1 MNYSSL
7 YMFQTQ
13 IDYMSGSN
21 NRYFDISNRMA
32 SGQSLLTPS
41 DDPAGASQ
49 AVIYQNTLA
58 KIEQYETARQY
69 AQDTLG
75 QQDEV
80 LSSISSLLTKNL
92 SEKIVA
98 GGNGTYS
105 AEDRAALAKELEGIR
120 NNIMDLAN
128 SRNSN
133 GRYIFAGYNTGS
145 QPFAKDGSY
154 LGGKTPIVQ
163 VVADSTEMQVSHTG
177 NDVFMSGTPDDFFAA
192 LDSAITAL
200 KVPITDDAGRIAL
213 QETLDKANVS
223 IKNNIDNLGRVQATV
238 GTNLQQ
244 LDILSS
250 SSANNKVKVITSL
263 QETIGSD
270 QESQVSLIAQSKMTE
285 YALSASFMV
294 FQSMHKMSIFNM
306 VK

>member
-1 MNYSSL
+1 MRISSL
-7 YMFQTQ
+7 YMFQQQ
-13 IDYMSGSN
+13 INNMSTSN
-21 NRYFDISNRMA
+21 TKFNNIAARLAY
-32 SGQSLLTPS
+32 GQTLLKPS

-49 AVIYQNTLA
+49 AVIYQNSLA
-58 KIEQYETARQY
+58 KIEHYETARQY

-80 LSSISSLLTKNL
+80 LNSIGSLLTKNL

-120 NNIMDLAN
+120 NNLMGLAN

-145 QPFAKDGSY
+145 EPFEKDGTY
-154 LGGKTPIVQ
+154 VGGTTPIVQ

-177 NDVFMSGTPDDFFAA
+177 KELFLSGTPDDLFTA
-192 LDSAITAL
+192 LDSAIEAL
-200 KVPITDDAGRIAL
+200 KAPVTDDTEREAL
-213 QETLDKANVS
+213 QLTLDKANVS
-223 IKNNIDNLGRVQATV
+223 IKKNIDNLGKIQATV

-244 LDILSS
+244 LDMLGT
-250 SSANNKVKVITSL
+250 SADTHKIDVESSL
-263 QETIGSD
+263 QETLGADVDTFTTLIG
-270 QESQVSLIAQSKMTE
+270 QSKMAE
-285 YALSASFMV
+285 FALNSSYMV
-294 FQSMHKMSIFNM
+294 FQAMQQMSIFNM
-306 VK
+306 IR

>member
-7 YMFQTQ
+7 YMFQKQ
-13 IDYMSGSN
+13 IDYMSNSN
-21 NRYFDISNRMA
+21 ANYFDISNRLA
-32 SGQSLLTPS
+32 HGQSLLTPS

-49 AVIYQNTLA
+49 AVIYQNSLA

-69 AQDTLG
+69 AQDALG

-120 NNIMDLAN
+120 NNLMDLAN

-154 LGGKTPIVQ
+154 LGGKAPIVQ

-192 LDSAITAL
+192 LDSAIDAL
-200 KVPITDDAGRIAL
+200 KAPITDDEGRIAL
-213 QETLDKANVS
+213 QQTLDKANFS
-223 IKNNIDNLGRVQATV
+223 IKKNIDNLGRVQATV

-244 LDILSS
+244 LEILGSS
-250 SSANNKVKVITSL
+250 SDNNKVKVVSSL
-263 QETIGSD
+263 QETVGAD
-270 QESQVSLIAQSKMTE
+270 WDTLTTLIAQSKMTE
-285 YALSASFMV
+285 FALSSSFMV
-294 FQSMHKMSIFNM
+294 FQSMQKMSIFNM
-306 VK
+306 VR